1 MALQKNVFLLGTTY
15 WKRDLERFNKN
26 SIKKNRPQLQITELI
41 NDGNNTLLSKKV
53 QNWDLPSKIDRHG
66 EKEWFLL
73 EFEQASNQSWKFHC
87 SLLPKIGCRPS
98 LYATM
103 QIWFRKAMVCV
114 FFLKKNNTINIQ
126 YIIII
131 NE

>member
-1 MALQKNVFLLGTTY
+1 MFFYLEQPIEKEILNVLIKIPL
-15 WKRDLERFNKN
+15 
-26 SIKKNRPQLQITELI
+26 KKNRPQLQITELI
-41 NDGNNTLLSKKV
+41 NTRNNTLFSKKV

-73 EFEQASNQSWKFHC
+73 KFEQASNQSWKFYC

-103 QIWFRKAMVCV
+103 QIWFRKALVI
-114 FFLKKNNTINIQ
+114 FF
-126 YIIII
+126 
-131 NE
+131 

>member
-1 MALQKNVFLLGTTY
+1 MFFYLEQPIEKEILNVLIKIPL
-15 WKRDLERFNKN
+15 
-26 SIKKNRPQLQITELI
+26 KKNRPQLQITELI
-41 NDGNNTLLSKKV
+41 NTRNNTLFSKKV

-73 EFEQASNQSWKFHC
+73 EFEQASNQSWKFYC

-103 QIWFRKAMVCV
+103 QIWFRKALVI
-114 FFLKKNNTINIQ
+114 FF
-126 YIIII
+126 
-131 NE
+131 

>member
-1 MALQKNVFLLGTTY
+1 MADQKNVILLKTTY
-15 WKRDLERFNKN
+15 WKRDLERFNEN
-26 SIKKNRPQLQITELI
+26 LIKKNRPQLQITELI
-41 NDGNNTLLSKKV
+41 NNGNNTLFSKKV

-73 EFEQASNQSWKFHC
+73 EFEQASNQSWKFYC

-103 QIWFRKAMVCV
+103 QIWFRKAMVI
-114 FFLKKNNTINIQ
+114 FFKENNTINIQ

>member
-1 MALQKNVFLLGTTY
+1 MADQKNVFLLGTTY

-26 SIKKNRPQLQITELI
+26 SIKKKNRPQLQITELI
-41 NDGNNTLLSKKV
+41 NTRNNTLFSKKV

-73 EFEQASNQSWKFHC
+73 EFEQASNQSWKFYC

-103 QIWFRKAMVCV
+103 QIWFRKALVI
-114 FFLKKNNTINIQ
+114 FFKKNNTINIQ